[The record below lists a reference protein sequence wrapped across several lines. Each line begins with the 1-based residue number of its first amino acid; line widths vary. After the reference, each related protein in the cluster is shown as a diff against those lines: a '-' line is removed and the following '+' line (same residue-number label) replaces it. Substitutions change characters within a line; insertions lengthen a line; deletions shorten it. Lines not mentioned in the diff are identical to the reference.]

1 MLNTKPGMKM
11 LAALQQPQLV
21 FPQPNRALLLCS
33 LGQEGEDQ
41 ENLDLAWES

>member
-21 FPQPNRALLLCS
+21 VQQPNQALLLCS

-41 ENLDLAWES
+41 ENLDLACES